1 MAEVPLGGIAS
12 AGGEFGLGPEG
23 AGGDDGDSADG
34 VEAGGEALG
43 VGAVTGDGVGDTVG
57 VLLGDG
63 VGDTVGVL
71 LGDGTGTAD
80 GGVAVGGVAVGGVA
94 VGGVAVGGEAVG
106 AAPGAWAMHDVA
118 KRLKTI
124 KTWNPAKPIFSFR
137 ERKRENLMSERERE
151 GVRLL

>member
-1 MAEVPLGGIAS
+1 MVEVPLGGRAS
-12 AGGEFGLGPEG
+12 TGGEFGLGPEG
-23 AGGDDGDSADG
+23 AGGDDGDSADGVEAG

-63 VGDTVGVL
+63 
-71 LGDGTGTAD
+71 TGTAD
-80 GGVAVGGVAVGGVA
+80 GGVAVGGVAVGGVAVGGVAVGGVA

-124 KTWNPAKPIFSFR
+124 KTWNPAKPIFIFR
-137 ERKRENLMSERERE
+137 ERKREFGE
-151 GVRLL
+151 

>member
-1 MAEVPLGGIAS
+1 MVEVPLGGRAS

-23 AGGDDGDSADG
+23 AGGDDGDSADGVEAG

-63 VGDTVGVL
+63 
-71 LGDGTGTAD
+71 TGTAD
-80 GGVAVGGVAVGGVA
+80 GGVAVGGVAVGGVAVGGVA

-124 KTWNPAKPIFSFR
+124 KTWNPAKPIFIFR
-137 ERKRENLMSERERE
+137 ERKREFDE
-151 GVRLL
+151 